1 MVAVDDDRKPAP
13 VTPLR
18 PFFAPEEKR
27 RFEQAQGGRALR
39 QELQQR
45 SQRMRLLPH

>member
-18 PFFAPEEKR
+18 PFTPEEKR
-27 RFEQAQGGRALR
+27 RFEQAQVGRALC
-39 QELQQR
+39 QALEQR
-45 SQRMRLLPH
+45 SQGMRLLPH